1 MMPNKP
7 TKSIHAPH
15 LITTGDPAGIG
26 MDIVLL
32 TLTHQGFLQTLTY
45 HSFLQEVKAHFVVTA
60 CLTALKERAEQ
71 LHRLNKLP
79 TVPTFVAVGLDK
91 FDTTVFDDGA
101 IFVLDTPCQVP
112 PVAGVPNSKNAK
124 MVQAQ
129 LDIAHQLAIDG
140 KVRAIITAP
149 LAKSVLIEGGV
160 SLDNGEPFS
169 GHTEYFMAKCRLD
182 KVVMMLAN
190 SVMKVAL
197 VTTHIP
203 LKAVASAIT
212 KDEVA
217 NTVTIVHRELVDKF
231 GLSTPKILVCG
242 LNPHAGENG
251 HLGDE
256 EIYIINPVL
265 KDFQEE
271 GLDIS
276 LALPADTL
284 FTQKYL
290 TTCDAIIAM
299 YHDQG
304 LAPLK
309 SHGFGD
315 TVNITLGLPYVRTS
329 VDHGTA
335 FDLAGTGKASDQSL
349 RQAIRYAIKMNAGQL

>member
-1 MMPNKP
+1 MMSMRPQVP
-7 TKSIHAPH
+7 Y

-26 MDIVLL
+26 MDIALKALSDGDFVAQLDRAIVL
-32 TLTHQGFLQTLTY
+32 
-45 HSFLQEVKAHFVVTA
+45 TA
-60 CLTALKERAEQ
+60 CFEAFGKRAKQ
-71 LHRLNKLP
+71 LYQIGYLP
-79 TVPTFVAVGLDK
+79 TLPKMVAIGINELDALPIC
-91 FDTTVFDDGA
+91 VDGT
-101 IFVLDTPCQVP
+101 IFVLDTPCQIP

-124 MVQAQ
+124 MVKAQ
-129 LDIAHQLAIDG
+129 LDTAHSLAIQA
-140 KVRAIITAP
+140 KVSAIITAP
-149 LAKSVLIEGGV
+149 LAKSVLIEGGIC
-160 SLDNGEPFS
+160 LDTGELFS
-169 GHTEYFMAKCRLD
+169 GHTEYFMAKCHLD

-190 SVMKVAL
+190 RVMKVAL
-197 VTTHIP
+197 VSTHIP
-203 LKAVASAIT
+203 LKNVASAIT

-217 NTVTIVHRELVDKF
+217 RTVQIVNDELRSKF
-231 GLSTPKILVCG
+231 GKDKPKILVCG

-256 EIYIINPVL
+256 ELLIINPVL
-265 KDFQEE
+265 RDFQEQ

-276 LALPADTL
+276 LALPADTI

-290 TTCDAIIAM
+290 ANCDAIIAM

-335 FDLAGTGKASDQSL
+335 FDLAGTGKASDSSL
-349 RQAIRYAIKMNAGQL
+349 RQAIYYATMMVQ